1 MMRPPG
7 PRGPGSPAAAPTP
20 VPVPAAPAVPEP
32 EPEPVAAVHEA
43 AEPAAVGEEGPESE
57 AIAVADEPAPEEI
70 AEPEP
75 EEVAEPASEEVAEA
89 EELPEPEPEAEE
101 LPEPAAEQ
109 PDAEDVAQPEAEEPD
124 ATDEV
129 APDVPEEEDDA
140 PAPAVPPTPI
150 TRARAVPA
158 VYTAG
163 PRPEPVPSPDAD
175 ESIRL
180 RAASVGVP
188 SPISEAARLRPAV
201 ARPPADFVA
210 LTVPRT
216 QEVQLPSSTG
226 EVREFIRL
234 AAAMRGVDPDIAIR
248 VALSEGG
255 LTPATWTGDHG
266 SSFGPYQLHYAG
278 MAGGANAVSG
288 LGDAFTT
295 ETGLRADDPS
305 TWRQQVEWSLDRV
318 ARGGWTPWH
327 GAAAAGI
334 QPFEG
339 VGQLGPRQHVDVPN
353 QFAAS
358 LSPSEAY
365 AACGPVAAVA
375 VARFLGRNPT
385 VAEAL
390 ERAKLT
396 GWTAAGG
403 MNGIY
408 NELRLLDAMHIPAH
422 IETPVN
428 WRHVQQEASSGNPV
442 IISTPGHYW
451 VIDDFDPRNGAYH
464 VGRSGLAYR
473 GGAEWMT
480 ADQMQQMA
488 GQANGALY
496 IDHPL
501 VPGPS
506 VVASPPSTEL
516 RSDRWWEDAS
526 PRVLISPRQSE
537 IRQVQVERDD
547 GGRSWA

>member
-1 MMRPPG
+1 M
-7 PRGPGSPAAAPTP
+7 
-20 VPVPAAPAVPEP
+20 PVPAAPAVPEP
-32 EPEPVAAVHEA
+32 EPEPLAVVPEE
-43 AEPAAVGEEGPESE
+43 AEPAPVAEEAPHPEALAV
-57 AIAVADEPAPEEI
+57 VDEDAPEEI
-70 AEPEP
+70 AEPQP
-75 EEVAEPASEEVAEA
+75 EEIAEPASEEVAEPEPEV
-89 EELPEPEPEAEE
+89 EELPEPEAEQPEAE
-101 LPEPAAEQ
+101 
-109 PDAEDVAQPEAEEPD
+109 DMAQPEAEEPD

-129 APDVPEEEDDA
+129 APDIPEADQDT
-140 PAPAVPPTPI
+140 PAPTAAVPLTPGQ
-150 TRARAVPA
+150 RGGGVPA
-158 VYTAG
+158 VYTGG
-163 PRPEPVPSPDAD
+163 PRPEPVPAEAELTSDETPPPDSASPVIAD
-175 ESIRL
+175 ESIHL
-180 RAASVGVP
+180 RSANVGAP
-188 SPISEAARLRPAV
+188 IPISEAARLRPAV
-201 ARPPADFVA
+201 ARPPVDFVP

-216 QEVQLPSSTG
+216 QEVKLPSSTG
-226 EVREFIRL
+226 EVREFIRQ
-234 AAAMRGVDPDIAIR
+234 AAAMRGVDPDIAVR

-278 MAGGANAVSG
+278 IAAGANAVSG

-305 TWRQQVEWSLDRV
+305 TWRQQIEWSIDHA

-327 GAAAAGI
+327 GAAAVGI

-339 VGQLGPRQHVDVPN
+339 VGLLGPRQHVDVPN

-375 VARFLGRNPT
+375 VARFIGRNPT

-390 ERAKLT
+390 DRAKLT

-408 NELRLLDAMHIPAH
+408 NELRLLDSMHIPAH
-422 IETPVN
+422 IETPIN

-451 VIDDFDPRNGAYH
+451 VIDDLDPRSGAYH

-480 ADQMQQMA
+480 ADQMQQLA

-496 IDHPL
+496 VDHPL
-501 VPGPS
+501 VPRPS

-526 PRVLISPRQSE
+526 PRTLVSPRQTE
-537 IRQVQVERDD
+537 IRQVQLERDD

>member
-7 PRGPGSPAAAPTP
+7 PRGTGSPAAAPTP
-20 VPVPAAPAVPEP
+20 MPVPAAPAVPEP
-32 EPEPVAAVHEA
+32 EPEPVAAVPEA
-43 AEPAAVGEEGPESE
+43 VEPDAVVEEAPEPE
-57 AIAVADEPAPEEI
+57 PLGVAD
-70 AEPEP
+70 EPEP
-75 EEVAEPASEEVAEA
+75 EEIAGPEPDEAAEPDAAPEEA
-89 EELPEPEPEAEE
+89 PEPEAE
-101 LPEPAAEQ
+101 AEEVAQ
-109 PDAEDVAQPEAEEPD
+109 PDAEAS
-124 ATDEV
+124 DEV
-129 APDVPEEEDDA
+129 IPDIPEEEQDT
-140 PAPAVPPTPI
+140 PAPAATVPLTASQ
-150 TRARAVPA
+150 RVRGAPA
-158 VYTAG
+158 VYTDG
-163 PRPEPVPSPDAD
+163 PRPEPVLAEAEQSPDEPPPPDASPVIAD
-175 ESIRL
+175 ESIHL
-180 RAASVGVP
+180 RSANVGAP
-188 SPISEAARLRPAV
+188 IPISEAARLRPAV
-201 ARPPADFVA
+201 ARPPVDFVPV
-210 LTVPRT
+210 TVPRT
-216 QEVQLPSSTG
+216 QEVKLPSSTG
-226 EVREFIRL
+226 EVREFIRQ
-234 AAAMRGVDPDIAIR
+234 AAAMRGVDPDIAVR

-305 TWRQQVEWSLDRV
+305 TWRQQIEWSLDHA

-327 GAAAAGI
+327 GAAAVGI
-334 QPFEG
+334 QPLDG

-390 ERAKLT
+390 DRAKLT

-408 NELRLLDAMHIPAH
+408 NELRLLDSMHIPAH

-451 VIDDFDPRNGAYH
+451 VIDDFDPRSGAYH

-480 ADQMQQMA
+480 ANQMQQLA

-501 VPGPS
+501 VPRPS
-506 VVASPPSTEL
+506 VVASPPTTEL

-526 PRVLISPRQSE
+526 PRTLVSPRQSE
-537 IRQVQVERDD
+537 TRQVQLERDD